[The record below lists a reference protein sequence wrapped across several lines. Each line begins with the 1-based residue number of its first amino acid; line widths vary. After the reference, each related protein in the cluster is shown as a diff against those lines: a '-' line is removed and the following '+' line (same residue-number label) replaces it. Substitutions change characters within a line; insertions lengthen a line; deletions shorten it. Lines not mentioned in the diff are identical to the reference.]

1 MNAVPAQLTQDR
13 IGVTRVTQLYLVHMF
28 PIKSQKPTTKL
39 LKYLRTFHIFNTT
52 TTLDVWTRRVRG
64 WKELQNMGIET
75 MVIRMNG

>member
-52 TTLDVWTRRVRG
+52 TTLDVWTKRVWVWIGLR
-64 WKELQNMGIET
+64 I
-75 MVIRMNG
+75 MVVEVIVVLWEG